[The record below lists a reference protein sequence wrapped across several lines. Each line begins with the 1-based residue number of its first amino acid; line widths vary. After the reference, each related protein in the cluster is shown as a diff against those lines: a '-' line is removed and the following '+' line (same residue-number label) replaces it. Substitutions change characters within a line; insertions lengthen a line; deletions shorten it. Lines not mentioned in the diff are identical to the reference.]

1 LLYLFVVDVVLFVL
15 ASALYNHGHVLRDI
29 SNVAWVA
36 FLIGIVLLV
45 VLGIVALLRSRR
57 PARGTAW
64 ARAQARAWIPIFIA
78 T

>member
-1 LLYLFVVDVVLFVL
+1 MVLRRRNLLYLFVVDVVLFVL

-57 PARGTAW
+57 T
-64 ARAQARAWIPIFIA
+64 RAS
-78 T
+78 